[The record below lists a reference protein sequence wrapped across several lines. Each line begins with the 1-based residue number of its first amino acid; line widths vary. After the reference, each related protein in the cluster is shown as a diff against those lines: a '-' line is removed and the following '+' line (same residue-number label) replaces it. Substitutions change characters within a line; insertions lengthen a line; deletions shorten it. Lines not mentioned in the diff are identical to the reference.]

1 MRSTGTLD
9 SLGTLSG
16 SIWQSDLL
24 GVCVAC
30 ESKVLNFR
38 AMTLRKSLRF
48 PAVTCTLLVSLEEY
62 RIISFLCDAVQL
74 VPAVNCLVAV
84 SLEDYKTIGFF
95 WEKRPA
101 VTCSVSL
108 SPEKYSF
115 IDIFWEMT
123 WVKSLRI
130 AKKEKTT
137 EVLRTL
143 QFTGSDVLQI
153 SVEYFSD
160 SMHLCGVLYM

>member
-74 VPAVNCLVAV
+74 VPAVTCLVAV
-84 SLEDYKTIGFF
+84 SLEDYKTIGFLGRSAQQSLVRCLF
-95 WEKRPA
+95 RLKS
-101 VTCSVSL
+101 TVSL
-108 SPEKYSF
+108 
-115 IDIFWEMT
+115 T
-123 WVKSLRI
+123 
-130 AKKEKTT
+130 
-137 EVLRTL
+137 
-143 QFTGSDVLQI
+143 
-153 SVEYFSD
+153 FS
-160 SMHLCGVLYM
+160 GR